1 MAKLEKTVKAYVR
14 EAIAIERAGLKVPF
28 KRTEDLDMPKEFESK
43 LDVNAKLKRAFAA
56 LTPGRQRAY
65 IFHFSQ
71 PKRPATR
78 AARVEKHIPR
88 ILDGLGLD
96 D

>member
-1 MAKLEKTVKAYVR
+1 VTKLEKTVKAYLC
-14 EAIAIERAGLKVPF
+14 EAIEIQRAGLKVSF
-28 KRTEDLDMPKEFESK
+28 KKTEDLDVPAEFESK
-43 LDVNAKLKRAFAA
+43 LASNATLRAAFAA

-71 PKRPATR
+71 PKLATTR

-88 ILDGLGLD
+88 ILEGLGLD